1 MISPKV
7 RFERRLYCL
16 ADAALK
22 GRGIGPGPY
31 HALLRAVYVA
41 GWGARSSGLW
51 PVHPK
56 NVQQLRVLE
65 RRQAR
70 RAWEEK

>member
-1 MISPKV
+1 MISPQV
-7 RFERRLYCL
+7 RFERRLRSL
-16 ADAALK
+16 AQASLT
-22 GRGIGPGPY
+22 GRGSGPGPY
-31 HALLRAVYVA
+31 YALLRAVYVA

-56 NVQQLRVLE
+56 NVQQLRVLA